1 LFNLKPTDSIHV
13 PLGIGKHV
21 DHQLVR
27 DMGKAIAQW
36 RPNNPLYFYEDYPYS
51 MQGVAA
57 IRTAVA
63 ELDLDVSRTLHS
75 VDPAAIDAKIAAVS
89 RYKSQIS
96 TFWDS
101 ENTMAREIRAFALEV
116 SGESEWHYLNY

>member
-1 LFNLKPTDSIHV
+1 V
-13 PLGIGKHV
+13 RLGIGKHV

-51 MQGVAA
+51 MLGVAA
-57 IRTAVA
+57 IRGAVA
-63 ELDLDVSRTLHS
+63 ELDLDVSRNLHA
-75 VDPAAIDAKIAAVS
+75 VDPAAIDAKIAAVG

-96 TFWDS
+96 TFWES
-101 ENTMAREIRAFALEV
+101 ENVMAREIRAFALQV
-116 SGESEWHYLNY
+116 SGESEWRYLNY